1 MRISDCSSDVCSSY
15 LRKAMLESGKP
26 TYMSAVPTMI
36 QLVSVHSEISSN
48 GVAGCAKKM
57 GGTDQI
63 SPCTNRATQSRRMVA
78 DEIRSEERR
87 VGKEGVSTCRFRWTP
102 DH

>member
-1 MRISDCSSDVCSSY
+1 MAYGMRIRDGSSDVCSSER
-15 LRKAMLESGKP
+15 LPLSAERKAMLESGKP

-63 SPCTNRATQSRRMVA
+63 SPCTNRATPSRRMETGRA
-78 DEIRSEERR
+78 SCRDKGGLYEE
-87 VGKEGVSTCRFRWTP
+87 S
-102 DH
+102 